1 MTVETICARQTTS
14 TSSSLRGCRMGY
26 RPASKSTPRPT
37 RRSSELPSLA
47 LDAITTHHR
56 RRLRSGVQKPLPVSL
71 LGSLLYASVWTR
83 PDIAYPVGIL
93 YRAIG
98 SPTSIL
104 FDAALRV
111 LAYLGR
117 HKSVGLRYES
127 RSSPLARR
135 GTLMLIP
142 RHTIFLVHH

>member
-1 MTVETICARQTTS
+1 MQSPLTTED
-14 TSSSLRGCRMGY
+14 GCDQEF
-26 RPASKSTPRPT
+26 KSRY
-37 RRSSELPSLA
+37 
-47 LDAITTHHR
+47 
-56 RRLRSGVQKPLPVSL
+56 Q
-71 LGSLLYASVWTR
+71 LLYSVHSSTQACAVWTQ

-142 RHTIFLVHH
+142 RHPLFLVHH